1 MTGSSDQ
8 RRGSRRKTSARL
20 ATLIGLVLAVAASA
34 TVVGAGTVQ
43 RQAVRPVDVHGT
55 KAFWTSA
62 AKPVAAPGRTVAVHA
77 ARFRSLRLDTAAMSS
92 ALALA
97 PRENTLRAETSPL
110 VVSLPRPDGTLQ
122 RFTIRGVPDHGGRAR
137 GRAPRHQDLR
147 RVGLDDPDATV
158 RADTT
163 PLGFHASVRS
173 PDGAWYVDPYYH
185 LDDSVY
191 VSYFGHDL
199 ANAHGGFEEGE
210 IEAGAARGRRRRRR
224 RPGDPAADVPAG
236 AHDRPVVR
244 DLLRRPGNVTP
255 AKVTLMNRVDQI
267 YEDETA
273 IRMS

>member
-34 TVVGAGTVQ
+34 TVVGASTVH
-43 RQAVRPVDVHGT
+43 RQAVRPIDVHGT

-110 VVSLPRPDGTLQ
+110 VVSLPAPNGWFQLFALRQSAVMAPGLAAKHPGIKTYSGLGLTD
-122 RFTIRGVPDHGGRAR
+122 RAATIHA
-137 GRAPRHQDLR
+137 DL
-147 RVGLDDPDATV
+147 
-158 RADTT
+158 T

-173 PDGAWYVDPYYH
+173 ARRHVVHRPVLPRPRADAVRELLRPRR
-185 LDDSVY
+185 
-191 VSYFGHDL
+191 
-199 ANAHGGFEEGE
+199 EEHRRRVRR
-210 IEAGAARGRRRRRR
+210 AGAGLGPELPREPRRSSASSSAPTGWR
-224 RPGDPAADVPAG
+224 
-236 AHDRPVVR
+236 
-244 DLLRRPGNVTP
+244 
-255 AKVTLMNRVDQI
+255 
-267 YEDETA
+267 
-273 IRMS
+273 

>member
-34 TVVGAGTVQ
+34 TVVGASTVH
-43 RQAVRPVDVHGT
+43 RQAVRPIDVHGT

-110 VVSLPRPDGTLQ
+110 VVSLPAPNG
-122 RFTIRGVPDHGGRAR
+122 RFQLFALRQSAVMAPGLAAKHPGIKTYSGLGLTDRAATIHA
-137 GRAPRHQDLR
+137 DL
-147 RVGLDDPDATV
+147 
-158 RADTT
+158 T

-173 PDGAWYVDPYYH
+173 AHGTWYIDPYF
-185 LDDSVY
+185 LGRAPTPY
-191 VSYFGHDL
+191 VSYYARDAKNTDGVFVE
-199 ANAHGGFEEGE
+199 HGARSSGPSFRG
-210 IEAGAARGRRRRRR
+210 AGAAPSASSSAPTGSR
-224 RPGDPAADVPAG
+224 
-236 AHDRPVVR
+236 
-244 DLLRRPGNVTP
+244 
-255 AKVTLMNRVDQI
+255 
-267 YEDETA
+267 
-273 IRMS
+273 